1 MATLTSSAPT
11 SGLPVLTAPFRRLL
25 GAVDMLRAAQRASH
39 LADTLYHASDDALTA
54 RGLKRA
60 DVSGLI
66 LSELERR

>member
-11 SGLPVLTAPFRRLL
+11 PTLSALVAPFRRLL
-25 GAVDMLRAAQRASH
+25 DAVDMLRAAQRAAH
-39 LADTLYHASDDALTA
+39 LADTLYHASDDALSA

-66 LSELERR
+66 LTELERR